1 MNKNQHYFEALTR
14 LLNKKPEIISD
25 LSYKINLD
33 TVAIEAGR
41 KRGSIKSGRESFQ
54 LLISEVEK
62 AAVIYEEKNKKKPSS
77 PEKYRMKYTELKKK
91 YDDCLN
97 REAILI
103 EKLFLLESKVK
114 VLGNK
119 NIHKIR

>member
-1 MNKNQHYFEALTR
+1 MNNNQHYFEALNR
-14 LLNKKPEIISD
+14 LLDKKPEIIDD

-41 KRGSIKSGRESFQ
+41 KRGSIKSGRKSFQ
-54 LLISEVEK
+54 ILISEIER

-77 PEKYRMKYTELKKK
+77 PEKYRMKYTVLKKK

>member
-1 MNKNQHYFEALTR
+1 VNKNQHYFEALTR

-62 AAVIYEEKNKKKPSS
+62 AAVIYEEKNKQKRNNS
-77 PEKYRMKYTELKKK
+77 EKYKKKYTELKKK
-91 YDDCLN
+91 YEDCLN

-103 EKLFLLESKVK
+103 EKLFLLESKVS
-114 VLGNK
+114 VLENK

>member
-1 MNKNQHYFEALTR
+1 VNKNQHYFEALTR

>member
-54 LLISEVEK
+54 LLISEIEK
-62 AAVIYEEKNKKKPSS
+62 AAVIYEEKNKQKRNNS
-77 PEKYRMKYTELKKK
+77 EKYKKKYTELKKK
-91 YDDCLN
+91 YEDCLN

-103 EKLFLLESKVK
+103 EKLFLLKSKVS
-114 VLGNK
+114 VLENK

>member
-62 AAVIYEEKNKKKPSS
+62 AAVIYEEKNKQKRNNS
-77 PEKYRMKYTELKKK
+77 EKYKKKYTELKKK
-91 YDDCLN
+91 YEDCLN

-103 EKLFLLESKVK
+103 EKLFLLESKVS
-114 VLGNK
+114 VLENK

>member
-62 AAVIYEEKNKKKPSS
+62 AAVIYEEKNKQKHNNS
-77 PEKYRMKYTELKKK
+77 EKYKKKYTELKKK
-91 YDDCLN
+91 YEDCLN

-103 EKLFLLESKVK
+103 EKLFLLESKVS
-114 VLGNK
+114 VLENK

>member
-54 LLISEVEK
+54 LLISEIEK
-62 AAVIYEEKNKKKPSS
+62 AAVIYEEKNKQKRNN
-77 PEKYRMKYTELKKK
+77 PEKYKKKYTALKKK

-103 EKLFLLESKVK
+103 EKLFLLKSKVSI
-114 VLGNK
+114 LENK